1 MPLSIPFISKVL
13 LLCLCDLSKSHVDLC
28 FHTELEKGDHP
39 QSSKRCL
46 KYVFP
51 QSQGK
56 EDEAQEACNM
66 EPSNGKWLNPTM
78 RPIDSLMIRP
88 SNMTKR
94 RVQERRC

>member
-1 MPLSIPFISKVL
+1 MPLSIPLISKVH

-39 QSSKRCL
+39 QGSKRCL
-46 KYVFP
+46 KCVFP

-66 EPSNGKWLNPTM
+66 EPSK
-78 RPIDSLMIRP
+78 
-88 SNMTKR
+88 
-94 RVQERRC
+94 